1 MGECLDGVTHGSANR
16 LRCGSLL
23 HSRVCLC
30 VTHDVHWSTQKK
42 AFVVV
47 ITSFDLLVYIVFVDT
62 GTLTV
67 AHPSLYR

>member
-1 MGECLDGVTHGSANR
+1 M
-16 LRCGSLL
+16 
-23 HSRVCLC
+23 
-30 VTHDVHWSTQKK
+30 THDVHWSTQKK